1 MFSVKL
7 REGLGSNDEH
17 LAELG
22 AEGVVLLILVVV
34 LGLVEVAGQLDE
46 VVSDVGLD
54 GALDIRNRA
63 KSCGPALEGGNIVA
77 KVSAILNQIGQFIS
91 NSAEVLDS
99 SLPMVMQE
107 VFESIVSG
115 CGLRLDFAETGLNF
129 SEALTL
135 NDAVSNT

>member
-1 MFSVKL
+1 ML
-7 REGLGSNDEH
+7 LG
-17 LAELG
+17 
-22 AEGVVLLILVVV
+22 
-34 LGLVEVAGQLDE
+34 
-46 VVSDVGLD
+46 
-54 GALDIRNRA
+54 A

-91 NSAEVLDS
+91 NSAEILDS

-135 NDAVSNT
+135 NDAVSDT